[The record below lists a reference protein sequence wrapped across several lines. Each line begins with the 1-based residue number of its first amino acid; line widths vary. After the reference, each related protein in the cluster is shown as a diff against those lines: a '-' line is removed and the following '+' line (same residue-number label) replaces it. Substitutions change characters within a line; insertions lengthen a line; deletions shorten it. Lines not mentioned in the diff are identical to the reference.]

1 MPASASS
8 APPPHR
14 THSRREDLIRRLSSS
29 FVEAKLKALR
39 DLKNQIIGN
48 RTKKLCFLKLGAVS
62 CVTSILSSSSAAA
75 ASASVGGSA
84 CAGDDVEL
92 NDSLI
97 IQSAAAIGS
106 FACGFDDGVKAV
118 LDAGAFPILLCL
130 ISYPNDKVVDATAR
144 SLKFIYQS
152 ELAPRYDFLQGN
164 NMEFIQLLLN
174 SENENVTGLGA
185 SIITHS
191 CRTSM
196 EQKALS
202 DAGIIKKL
210 TCMLG
215 GSVTQKDASLESLAT
230 ILKGN
235 PDVISKFM
243 EPENGGALGTV
254 TELTKDNNA
263 RTRLLACICLIVIK
277 NSAPSCLQDLRI
289 KIKLVLILLELLEDD
304 QIGDEAPF
312 ALSSLIAEKEDLQV
326 LAFEANVIDKL
337 VSHMQKCPLLSR
349 RLEGILIALANMC
362 SRLERCR
369 DRLLSLEAMKFVT
382 GALSQ
387 ESGEVRAAACICLK
401 NVSRSGKN
409 LSAGLF
415 MNESFIV
422 PLVRLLSDDLTFVQV
437 SALDAISNIVVD
449 FLAHKTMFMQC
460 GGVKQLVQLSK
471 SMDSTIRVK
480 AVCALRNLTFLVN
493 DKFKEEILSELTQLT
508 LRSLIYD
515 PEACV
520 QEQAL
525 ALVRNLVDGR
535 LDSIQHVFAEDA
547 LLLHAVG
554 QQLQSASKADV
565 LIQGM
570 YVFTN
575 VASGNEVHKEAV
587 MQGLFPPLAND
598 SESIMFKFL
607 HSDDSRLRTAAVWA
621 LVNLTFPS
629 SSGAIGR
636 VMKLRNAGI
645 VSLLKHMANDP
656 CLDLRAR
663 TALGQSMTSG
673 DGST

>member
-1 MPASASS
+1 MLFICVSIN
-8 APPPHR
+8 
-14 THSRREDLIRRLSSS
+14 TL
-29 FVEAKLKALR
+29 FCCCY
-39 DLKNQIIGN
+39 
-48 RTKKLCFLKLGAVS
+48 CFFLVDFNMLF
-62 CVTSILSSSSAAA
+62 L
-75 ASASVGGSA
+75 
-84 CAGDDVEL
+84 L
-92 NDSLI
+92 
-97 IQSAAAIGS
+97 
-106 FACGFDDGVKAV
+106 
-118 LDAGAFPILLCL
+118 LLCL
-130 ISYPNDKVVDATAR
+130 HCYFLLLGFDALELRVFRISLSPPRGSGKVCVHSTLSRPHLVRFHQVVGAAAR

-152 ELAPRYDFLQGN
+152 KLAPRYDFLQGN
-164 NMEFIQLLLN
+164 NMGFIQSLLN

-191 CRTSM
+191 CWTSM

-215 GSVTQKDASLESLAT
+215 GSATQKDASLESLAT

-235 PDVISKFM
+235 PEVISKFT

-254 TELTKDNNA
+254 TELTKDKNA

-289 KIKLVLILLELLEDD
+289 KTKLILILLELLDDD
-304 QIGDEAPF
+304 QVGDEAPF

-337 VSHMQKCPLLSR
+337 VNHLRNAPVLSR

-362 SRLERCR
+362 SRLEHCR

-382 GALSQ
+382 DALSQ
-387 ESGEVRAAACICLK
+387 DSGEVRAAACVCLK
-401 NVSRSGKN
+401 NVSRSVKN

-415 MNESFIV
+415 MDESFV
-422 PLVRLLSDDLTFVQV
+422 APLVQLLYDDLTFVQV
-437 SALDAISNIVVD
+437 SALDAISNIVID
-449 FLAHKTMFMQC
+449 FLAHKTMFMKC

-471 SMDSTIRVK
+471 SMDATIRVK
-480 AVCALRNLTFLVN
+480 AVCALRNLTFLVS
-493 DKFKEEILSELTQLT
+493 DKCKEEILSELTQLT
-508 LRSLIYD
+508 LRSLICD

-525 ALVRNLVDGR
+525 ALVRNLVDGS

-554 QQLQSASKADV
+554 QQLQSASKAEV

-587 MQGLFPPLAND
+587 MQELFPPLANEC
-598 SESIMFKFL
+598 ESIMSKFL

-629 SSGAIGR
+629 SSGAFGR

-645 VSLLKHMANDP
+645 VSQLKNMVNDP
-656 CLDLRAR
+656 CLDVKLRVR
-663 TALGQSMTSG
+663 TVLGQSITSG

>member
-8 APPPHR
+8 APPPP
-14 THSRREDLIRRLSSS
+14 THSRREDLIGRLSSS
-29 FVEAKLKALR
+29 STEAKLKALR

-48 RTKKLCFLKLGAVS
+48 RTKKLCFLKLGAVPS
-62 CVTSILSSSSAAA
+62 VTSILSSSSATAA
-75 ASASVGGSA
+75 AAAAGSVCSGN
-84 CAGDDVEL
+84 DVEL

-97 IQSAAAIGS
+97 LQSAAAIGS

-118 LDAGAFPILLCL
+118 LDAGAFPLLLRL
-130 ISYPNDKVVDATAR
+130 ISYPNDKVVGAAAR

-152 ELAPRYDFLQGN
+152 KLAPRYDFLQGN
-164 NMEFIQLLLN
+164 NMEFIQSLLN

-191 CRTSM
+191 CWTSM

-235 PDVISKFM
+235 PEVISKFT

-254 TELTKDNNA
+254 TELTKDKNA

-289 KIKLVLILLELLEDD
+289 KTKLILILLELLDDD
-304 QIGDEAPF
+304 QVGDEAPF

-337 VSHMQKCPLLSR
+337 VNHLRKAPVLSR

-382 GALSQ
+382 DALSQ
-387 ESGEVRAAACICLK
+387 DSGEVRAAACVCLK
-401 NVSRSGKN
+401 NVSRSVKN

-415 MNESFIV
+415 MNESFV
-422 PLVRLLSDDLTFVQV
+422 APLVQLLFDDLTFVQV

-449 FLAHKTMFMQC
+449 FLAHKTMFMKC

-471 SMDSTIRVK
+471 SMDATIRVK
-480 AVCALRNLTFLVN
+480 AVCALRNLTFLVS
-493 DKFKEEILSELTQLT
+493 DKCKEEILSELTQLT
-508 LRSLIYD
+508 LRSLIWI
-515 PEACV
+515 
-520 QEQAL
+520 L
-525 ALVRNLVDGR
+525 RLV
-535 LDSIQHVFAEDA
+535 FK
-547 LLLHAVG
+547 
-554 QQLQSASKADV
+554 SK
-565 LIQGM
+565 L
-570 YVFTN
+570 
-575 VASGNEVHKEAV
+575 
-587 MQGLFPPLAND
+587 
-598 SESIMFKFL
+598 
-607 HSDDSRLRTAAVWA
+607 
-621 LVNLTFPS
+621 
-629 SSGAIGR
+629 
-636 VMKLRNAGI
+636 
-645 VSLLKHMANDP
+645 
-656 CLDLRAR
+656 
-663 TALGQSMTSG
+663 
-673 DGST
+673 

>member
-8 APPPHR
+8 TPHNR
-14 THSRREDLIRRLSSS
+14 HEDLIQRLSSS
-29 FVEAKLKALR
+29 SSSTSSKLKSLR

-48 RTKKLCFLKLGAVS
+48 RTKKLRFLKLNAVPS
-62 CVTSILSSSSAAA
+62 VTSILSSSSACRN
-75 ASASVGGSA
+75 GG
-84 CAGDDVEL
+84 AGDDVAV

-97 IQSAAAIGS
+97 VESAAAIGS
-106 FACGFDDGVKAV
+106 FACGLDDGVKAV
-118 LDAGAFPILLCL
+118 LDAGAFNVLLSL
-130 ISYPNDKVVDATAR
+130 ISHPNHKVIGAAAR

-152 ELAPRYDFLQGN
+152 KLAPRYDFLQGN
-164 NMEFIQLLLN
+164 NMEFIQSLLN

-215 GSVTQKDASLESLAT
+215 GSVSQKDASLESLAT

-235 PDVISKFM
+235 ADVISKFM

-254 TELTKDNNA
+254 TELTKDKNA

-289 KIKLVLILLELLEDD
+289 KTKLILILLELLEDD
-304 QIGDEAPF
+304 QVGDEAPF

-326 LAFEANVIDKL
+326 LAFEANVINKL
-337 VSHMQKCPLLSR
+337 VNHLRKGPLLPR
-349 RLEGILIALANMC
+349 RLEGILIALGNMC

-382 GALSQ
+382 DALSQ
-387 ESGEVRAAACICLK
+387 DSGEVRAAACICLK
-401 NVSRSGKN
+401 NVSRSVKN

-415 MNESFIV
+415 MNESIVV
-422 PLVRLLSDDLTFVQV
+422 PLVRLLFDDITCVQV

-449 FLAHKTMFMQC
+449 FLAHKTLFMQC

-493 DKFKEEILSELTQLT
+493 DKCKEEILSELTELT
-508 LRSLIYD
+508 LRSLICD

-525 ALVRNLVDGR
+525 AMVRNLVDGP
-535 LDSIQHVFAEDA
+535 LDSIQHVFTEDA

-554 QQLQSASKADV
+554 QQLQSATKAEV
-565 LIQGM
+565 FIQGM

-575 VASGNEVHKEAV
+575 VASGNEVHKEAI
-587 MQGLFPPLAND
+587 MQELFPPLAND

-629 SSGAIGR
+629 SSGAFGR

-645 VSLLKHMANDP
+645 VSQLKNMVNDP
-656 CLDLRAR
+656 CLDLRVR